1 MDTIKRDYKWN
12 TKTIV
17 ILIIIIG
24 SVCFVI
30 GFGLGVEST
39 MKWVIKVGFA
49 LMEKEKINIDVD
61 KEMILRGIQQYKT
74 HIGGCLFL
82 KDEAVQNSTM
92 ESLF

>member
-1 MDTIKRDYKWN
+1 MDTTKSGYKWN
-12 TKTIV
+12 TKTVV

-24 SVCFVI
+24 LMFFGI
-30 GFGLGVEST
+30 GFAYGVDST
-39 MKWVIKVGFA
+39 MKWVMKVGFA

-61 KEMILRGIQQYKT
+61 KGMILRGIQQYKT

>member
-1 MDTIKRDYKWN
+1 MDIIKRDYKWN

-17 ILIIIIG
+17 VLIIIIG

-30 GFGLGVEST
+30 GFGLGVDST

-61 KEMILRGIQQYKT
+61 ENMILIGINQYKNN
-74 HIGGCLFL
+74 INGCLFIEGNKSAL
-82 KDEAVQNSTM
+82 
-92 ESLF
+92 L